1 MDSWTKLWMNQVGM
15 IFNQSEIDIS
25 ICVLR
30 IFIIAAII
38 FAFRKMNFLEIQK
51 FEFQNLLIYM
61 YR

>member
-1 MDSWTKLWMNQVGM
+1 MNSWTNQVEM

-25 ICVLR
+25 ICVLG

-38 FAFRKMNFLEIQK
+38 FVFRKMKFLEIQK

>member
-15 IFNQSEIDIS
+15 IINQSEIDIS
-25 ICVLR
+25 ICVLG

-38 FAFRKMNFLEIQK
+38 FAFRKMKFLEIQK

>member
-1 MDSWTKLWMNQVGM
+1 MNSYTNQAEL

-25 ICVLR
+25 YCVLG

-38 FAFRKMNFLEIQK
+38 FAFRKMKFLEIQK

>member
-1 MDSWTKLWMNQVGM
+1 MNQVEM

-38 FAFRKMNFLEIQK
+38 FAFRKMKFLEIQK

>member
-1 MDSWTKLWMNQVGM
+1 MMHRRNCEQIRGISFD
-15 IFNQSEIDIS
+15 QSEIDIS
-25 ICVLR
+25 TCVLR

-38 FAFRKMNFLEIQK
+38 FAFRKIKFLEIQK

>member
-1 MDSWTKLWMNQVGM
+1 MNQVGM
-15 IFNQSEIDIS
+15 IINQSEIDIS
-25 ICVLR
+25 ICVLG